1 MGAYQSMRAKKTE
14 HIGWWYPHH
23 TTLLIYNVQSN
34 ETPSTVI
41 FSPHPDATST
51 QASWVLVLIHIPTSK
66 YPPHENSTQGEDG
79 IQIRL
84 RENKTVRFSQI
95 MQPTYF
101 TELMLTETTEFR
113 EKQEPAL
120 TWFLPAIS
128 ELAISLPLVT
138 YRGEFISCLSTL
150 VKPWN
155 ELNCYKKV
163 KIRNAKSH
171 LMQLIS
177 SHHLCSFARAPDFL
191 YL

>member
-1 MGAYQSMRAKKTE
+1 MAGP
-14 HIGWWYPHH
+14 PHYWF
-23 TTLLIYNVQSN
+23 TDNVQST
-34 ETPSTVI
+34 ETTYI
-41 FSPHPDATST
+41 IICSPHPDPRSN
-51 QASWVLVLIHIPTSK
+51 QASWVLVLIHIPTSE
-66 YPPHENSTQGEDG
+66 YPPQESNTQGEDG

-84 RENKTVRFSQI
+84 RENKTVHFSKI

-101 TELMLTETTEFR
+101 TELMLTESTEFR
-113 EKQEPAL
+113 EKQKPEL

-177 SHHLCSFARAPDFL
+177 SHHLCSFACAPDFL

>member
-1 MGAYQSMRAKKTE
+1 MLDDGS
-14 HIGWWYPHH
+14 P
-23 TTLLIYNVQSN
+23 TTLLIYRQF
-34 ETPSTVI
+34 TVNWNPLHRYL
-41 FSPHPDATST
+41 F
-51 QASWVLVLIHIPTSK
+51 PTSGPNEHPGILIPSSHPLHYMPTSE
-66 YPPHENSTQGEDG
+66 YPPHESGAQGEDG

-84 RENKTVRFSQI
+84 RENKTVHFSQI

-101 TELMLTETTEFR
+101 TELMLTESTEFR
-113 EKQEPAL
+113 EKQEPEL

-150 VKPWN
+150 VKLWN

-177 SHHLCSFARAPDFL
+177 SHHLYSFACALDFL